1 MHGRG
6 RSAPV
11 FDLIKEQGM
20 AIAIGFIGL
29 GVMGEP
35 ICRNLARKSGSQVF
49 GFDRV
54 DAPLQR
60 LADDGVKR
68 AASLA
73 DLARQCDVIF
83 MALPSGKHVE
93 AVCDGPD
100 GLLAHAESRH
110 IVVDLGTS
118 AVEPTRELAK
128 RFAARGSGYADA
140 PIARTRQAAEEGT
153 LSVMVGADDATFRT
167 LQPLIATFATDVTH
181 CGPIGSGQVVK
192 ILNNMV
198 LMQTV
203 VALTE
208 ALETAK
214 RAGLDARLL
223 FETLAKGSAD
233 SFALR
238 NHGMKAMLPD
248 VFPERAFST
257 QYARKDIAYALD
269 LAKSVKIR
277 LEGAELADRLLGRA
291 ADAGF
296 GDLYWPVIAR
306 VVAAS
311 GPHDE

>member
-1 MHGRG
+1 
-6 RSAPV
+6 V
-11 FDLIKEQGM
+11 TN
-20 AIAIGFIGL
+20 AIGFIGL

-35 ICRNLARKSGSQVF
+35 ICRNLARKSGLAVV
-49 GFDRV
+49 GFDHA

-60 LADDGVKR
+60 LAEAGVAR

-73 DLARQCDVIF
+73 HLAKQCDVIF

-100 GLLAHAESRH
+100 GLLAYAGARH
-110 IVVDLGTS
+110 TIVDLGTS
-118 AVEPTRELAK
+118 AVEPTRALA
-128 RFAARGSGYADA
+128 RHFAEKGASYADA

-153 LSVMVGADDATFRT
+153 LSVMVGADEAVFDR
-167 LQPLIATFATDVTH
+167 LQPLISTFATDITH
-181 CGPIGSGQVVK
+181 CGAVGAGQVVK

-203 VALTE
+203 VALAE

-214 RAGLDARLL
+214 RAGLDGKLV

-248 VFPERAFST
+248 TFPERAFST
-257 QYARKDIAYALD
+257 QYARKDISYALD
-269 LAKSVKIR
+269 LARSVDIR
-277 LEGAELADRLLGRA
+277 LKGAELADRLLGEA
-291 ADAGF
+291 TDAGF
-296 GDLYWPVIAR
+296 GDLYWPVLAR
-306 VVAAS
+306 IVKAS
-311 GPHDE
+311 HSGG